1 MVGRA
6 AEFASWTEE
15 NTFKAAIF
23 RMRGE
28 ASELAEQLKDE
39 GKIKTWNELQEALKD
54 QFETAGK
61 EQWHEFL
68 LNTGTQGSK
77 PFKNGHRGFENFH

>member
-1 MVGRA
+1 MGRA
-6 AEFASWTEE
+6 AEFASWKEE
-15 NTFKAAIF
+15 NACKAAMF
-23 RMRGE
+23 RLRGE